1 MKTARIQN
9 NVVAEIL
16 VPVEGFT
23 IDQCFHPD
31 IVAQLIPCSD
41 EVTPEWT
48 YVDGQFVAPVVAE
61 ETAPEETPAAE

>member
-1 MKTARIQN
+1 MKYARVN
-9 NVVAEIL
+9 GTDVFEICTPI
-16 VPVEGFT
+16 VGFT

-48 YVDGQFVAPVVAE
+48 YVDGQFVAPVVE
-61 ETAPEETPAAE
+61 ETTPEEPTP